1 MKMPEFMVFGG
12 IPEESF
18 PTAAE
23 NRKNTQNV
31 IDNWNLGPLKPSI
44 QPRDNAEFWN
54 RMAKA
59 WSVDPKQA
67 RRQMCANCEYFQNSP
82 DWQEKMEAIPLN
94 AFDEG
99 AGGRG
104 FCEKFDFICHNLR
117 TCQAWEEKED
127 EEEGGFGD

>member
-1 MKMPEFMVFGG
+1 MKMPEIVIMGG

-18 PTAAE
+18 PTTAQ
-23 NRKNTQNV
+23 NRRNTQVV

-44 QPRDNAEFWN
+44 EPKANGPYWAKL
-54 RMAKA
+54 AKA
-59 WSVDPKQA
+59 WQVDEREA
-67 RRQMCANCEYFQNSP
+67 RRQMCANCEYFQNAP
-82 DWQEKMEAIPLN
+82 EWQEKMEAIPLN

-117 TCQAWEEKED
+117 TCQAWEPRECEGED
-127 EEEGGFGD
+127 